1 MTWRQS
7 PSIATVETILLHVL
21 IFIGTGMAIKYCGE
35 LDLGGVSWVYRIYYD
50 YASRTMNG
58 EVPYRDFLVEYPV
71 LSFPLFALP
80 RLLFADFRLYC
91 IAFAAEMLLF
101 DIAAIILI
109 ARYIAMHEG
118 VEFVFKRLMWYSVY
132 SACLSIL
139 VVGRFELAP
148 MVLAFAASSWLFRG
162 RNALGGFVAG
172 LGTLTKLFP
181 CLIMGPCSSGSCHA
195 SMHPAR
201 GASLLS
207 PSRSFWVSGPG
218 TLSRGQECW
227 TLFDIT
233 PSAAW
238 RSDRSMPESSFSWEK
253 SRGLMSLSHVS
264 IKRSK

>member
-181 CLIMGPCSSGSCHA
+181 CLIMGPAHHLGVVTLQCIPREGPLCFRRHGPSGCRVLVLF
-195 SMHPAR
+195 R
-201 GASLLS
+201 GAGNAGLYSISLRARPGDRIALCRS
-207 PSRSFWVSGPG
+207 PPSRRKNPG
-218 TLSRGQECW
+218 
-227 TLFDIT
+227 D
-233 PSAAW
+233 
-238 RSDRSMPESSFSWEK
+238 
-253 SRGLMSLSHVS
+253 
-264 IKRSK
+264 